1 MKIHVEVPPCHAAIF
16 EYVDDA
22 PLKIISGDITESMIA
37 NALKN
42 VTPDESLR
50 IVNTIDAPGLNVLL
64 TLHQVCGWNIHWPG
78 WDDEDEDLISRIKI
92 ATPFGE
98 TALVEYGNYAPLKII
113 SGDITEDM
121 IAKAIA
127 TAKTNCHMGFVN
139 TLDAPAGAVLRT
151 LYFYADWF
159 VDWPVVEGGD
169 EDDDDD
175 DDDLGIHID
184 PAVY

>member
-22 PLKIISGDITESMIA
+22 PLKIISGDM
-37 NALKN
+37 
-42 VTPDESLR
+42 
-50 IVNTIDAPGLNVLL
+50 
-64 TLHQVCGWNIHWPG
+64 
-78 WDDEDEDLISRIKI
+78 
-92 ATPFGE
+92 
-98 TALVEYGNYAPLKII
+98 TA
-113 SGDITEDM
+113 DM

-127 TAKTNCHMGFVN
+127 MAKTNCHMGFVN
-139 TLDAPAGAVLRT
+139 TLDAPAGDVLRT

-175 DDDLGIHID
+175 DDLDIHIA
-184 PAVY
+184 PVVY